1 MIEIKIQPATKDID
15 GSSFLNLD
23 LFGDENVEIELSIK
37 RSQELDKVYTDFSR
51 QFSVPATN
59 NNNSIFRHFYRDD
72 VVNGLG
78 YTKRIPAA
86 IFVDGDL
93 FRYGNI
99 EVKDTRVKNGEVYSY
114 SIQFFGKNTNINT
127 KGELSL
133 QSVDFSDYN
142 HTYNSNT
149 IITGVTT
156 GLNSGDI
163 IYPLASPVRR
173 WTFDTG
179 AGNHKSHNIAY
190 HDEGGNGHKHGV
202 YWDELKPAISF
213 KAMLD
218 TIAAELDIVFTGSF
232 YTDSSSVLNT
242 TYMWLHTAEG
252 KMTSEIEG
260 RYHHQRYFLS
270 SGTAG
275 SFSSGNLYV
284 ETVADGRKFYLRGAD
299 KRKKSLLF
307 RGSSL
312 THSADYTIYIKS
324 GVNGSII
331 ARRLIKSG
339 DTSFSMGF
347 AASSDDFIFI
357 EVSSATAQSIEIGR
371 IEIGAFNSDTNSYSN
386 LYIFSGNPTLDYD
399 QNVVVSNLMPDM
411 SVVDFLNGVIKMFN
425 LVIEY
430 DDSTP
435 NVEAYELLEYG
446 SYYSGG
452 SEVDLNT
459 FIDTSSIKITQPL
472 RYNTFGLKYKD
483 SEQFNSKVF
492 KGVFGREYGELKE
505 SFSSDVK
512 GEFKLEVPF
521 EIPYMDVLGGS
532 GGYFPV
538 FFCQSDS
545 VYDDTTGDSESY
557 YGAPVVFNVSGE
569 SITLTD
575 GVGIIDDTGSVNNIT
590 SLFYFGLLDRFD
602 LTSVNSLGFAADGS
616 LHPNANTYIEPTTNG
631 GDTLHTQYANYW
643 EDTLNRVVNPRVR
656 MLEVQGNIDVSRVA
670 NISLDSLIRFG
681 EGLYTIDS
689 ANVNLLTGLFK
700 IKLLTRL

>member
-1 MIEIKIQPATKDID
+1 MIEIKIQPVTPDID
-15 GSSFLNLD
+15 GASFLNLD

-37 RSQELDKVYTDFSR
+37 RSQELDKVYSDFSR

-59 NNNSIFRHFYRDD
+59 NNNAIFRHFYRDD

-86 IFVDGDL
+86 IFVDGDM

-99 EVKDTRVKNGEVYSY
+99 EVKDAKIKNGEPYSY
-114 SIQFFGKNTNINT
+114 SIQFFGKSTNINT
-127 KGELSL
+127 KGELNL
-133 QSVDFSDYN
+133 QSVDFSAYD
-142 HTYNSNT
+142 HTYDSNT
-149 IITGVTT
+149 IITGVTS
-156 GLNSGDI
+156 GLKSGDI

-173 WTFDTG
+173 WTFDTSPS
-179 AGNHKSHNIAY
+179 NHALHNISY
-190 HDEGGNGHKHGV
+190 HDSHGDGNTHGV

-218 TIAAELDIVFTGSF
+218 TIASELDIVFTGSF

-242 TYMWLHTAEG
+242 TYMWLHTATG

-260 RYHHQRYFLS
+260 RYHHQRYFLATGSAGVGAS
-270 SGTAG
+270 S
-275 SFSSGNLYV
+275 NLYV

-299 KRKKSLLF
+299 KRKRFFYLN
-307 RGSSL
+307 GSSL
-312 THSADYTIYIKS
+312 SHSAAYTVFVKS

-331 ARRLIKSG
+331 ARKLINPG
-339 DTSFSMGF
+339 DTSFLISF
-347 AASSDDFIFI
+347 NASPDDFIFI
-357 EVSSATAQSIEIGR
+357 ELSSATAQAITIGK
-371 IEIGAFNSDTNSYSN
+371 IDVGGFNYGTSLFDN
-386 LYIFSGNPTLDYD
+386 LYTFSTNPALDYE

-411 SVVDFLNGVIKMFN
+411 SVIDFLNGVVKMFN
-425 LVIEY
+425 LIIEY

-435 NVEAYELLEYG
+435 NIESYKLLEYG
-446 SYYSGG
+446 SYYSSG
-452 SEVDLNT
+452 SEVDFNT
-459 FIDTSSIKITQPL
+459 FIDTSSITITQPT
-472 RYNTFGLKYKD
+472 RYNTFSLKYKD

-492 KGVFGREYGELKE
+492 KGVFGREYGELRE

-512 GEFKLEVPF
+512 GEFKLEIPF
-521 EIPYMDVLGGS
+521 EIPYMDVLGTSGS
-532 GGYFPV
+532 YFPV

-545 VYDDTTGDSESY
+545 VYDGTTGDSESY
-557 YGAPVVFNVSGE
+557 YGAPVVFNISGE

-575 GVGIIDDTGSVNNIT
+575 GVSIIDDTGSENNIT

-602 LTSVNSLGFAADGS
+602 LSSVNSLGFAADGS
-616 LHPNANTYIEPTTNG
+616 LHPSSNTYIEPTTNG
-631 GDTLHTQYANYW
+631 GNDLHTQYANYW
-643 EDTLNRVVNPRVR
+643 EDTLNRVANPRVR
-656 MLEVQGNIDVSRVA
+656 MLEVQGSIDVSKVA

-689 ANVNLLTGLFK
+689 ANINLLTGLFK